1 MPPPIDR
8 AAGFGITYRPL
19 REDDFAFTAA
29 LYASTRT
36 EELMATGWPD
46 EAKQAFL
53 AQQHQA
59 QHQYYQA
66 HYEGAE
72 WLIVERDGAAI
83 GRLYLAEGES
93 DIRLIDIALLPEQ
106 RGAGIGAALI
116 DDLLAWAGARGKS
129 VSLHVEPNNPV
140 RRLYLRLGFVAG
152 EVLGAYQRMDWEPET
167 MIVSG

>member
-1 MPPPIDR
+1 MGPPIVR
-8 AAGFGITYRPL
+8 AARFGISYRPL
-19 REDDFAFTAA
+19 GDEDFAFSAA

-36 EELMATGWPD
+36 EELMQTGWP
-46 EAKQAFL
+46 EEVKQAFL

-59 QHQYYQA
+59 QHQHYQR
-66 HYEGAE
+66 HYDGAE

-83 GRLYLAEGES
+83 GRLYLHEGES

-106 RGAGIGAALI
+106 RGGGIGAALI
-116 DDLLAWAGARGKS
+116 DDLLAWAGARRKS

-152 EVLGAYQRMDWEPET
+152 DVLGAYQRMDWAP
-167 MIVSG
+167 